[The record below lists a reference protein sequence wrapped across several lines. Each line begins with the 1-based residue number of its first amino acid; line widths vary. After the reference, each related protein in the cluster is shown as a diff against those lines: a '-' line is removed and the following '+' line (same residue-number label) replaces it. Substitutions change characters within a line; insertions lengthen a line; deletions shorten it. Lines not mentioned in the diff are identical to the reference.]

1 MNLLVVADVHGCSRT
16 LKALV
21 RERWNPHDEFLIFVG
36 DLVNK
41 GPKSAKV
48 VEYIRELQTEY
59 PYSVFVVRGNHEQMM
74 VDAHD
79 SLVLPEPSFYTR
91 FKKDLIKRGIPLKKT
106 IEWMRR
112 LPLKWE
118 NKYVIVT
125 HAGIAL
131 HARDPF
137 IAANLRSVLHNRSA
151 LKNVGKLQIF
161 GHVIQE
167 PEIPRFYPA
176 ANAWCIDTGCW
187 RGGGLHALRLT
198 RTGEVLEFLREPTHI
213 TDL

>member
-1 MNLLVVADVHGCSRT
+1 MG
-16 LKALV
+16 
-21 RERWNPHDEFLIFVG
+21 
-36 DLVNK
+36 
-41 GPKSAKV
+41 
-48 VEYIRELQTEY
+48 
-59 PYSVFVVRGNHEQMM
+59 VFVVRGNHEQMI

-198 RTGEVLEFLREPTHI
+198 RTGEVLEFLREPTHS